1 MSNTRKRGSGS
12 SPAGGGTDIEDVL
25 RRVQLRRKDTAGVS
39 RISAVGSQQL
49 EHQAEVRRP
58 RQRRDH
64 RPARLRRAGQRQ
76 LRADQAGADEPGLA
90 RDRSDDWVV
99 DFSGDGLPE
108 IAIGR
113 LSVRTP
119 QRRGM
124 DERRAARRG
133 PQRRHTD
140 FETTSNALS
149 ALVSSGLSGADR
161 VSRHARRSTACA
173 PASISGRGGPSP
185 TWGRHWLSCSM
196 SGDYRPA

>member
-1 MSNTRKRGSGS
+1 MSGS
-12 SPAGGGTDIEDVL
+12 SPAEAALTSKTSTTSAASAKRH
-25 RRVQLRRKDTAGVS
+25 RRCS
-39 RISAVGSQQL
+39 RISAVGSQHL

-58 RQRRDH
+58 CQRRDH
-64 RPARLRRAGQRQ
+64 RPARLRRAGQRR

-133 PQRRHTD
+133 PQRRH
-140 FETTSNALS
+140 
-149 ALVSSGLSGADR
+149 SGFRGDEQRAERAGVVRLSGADR
-161 VSRHARRSTACA
+161 VSRHARRGTACA
-173 PASISGRGGPSP
+173 PASISARGGPSP

-196 SGDYRPA
+196 SGGYRTA

>member
-1 MSNTRKRGSGS
+1 MSDS
-12 SPAGGGTDIEDVL
+12 SPAEAALTSKTSTTSAASAKRH
-25 RRVQLRRKDTAGVS
+25 RRCS
-39 RISAVGSQQL
+39 RISAVGSQHL

-58 RQRRDH
+58 CQRRDH
-64 RPARLRRAGQRQ
+64 RPARLRRAGQRR

-99 DFSGDGLPE
+99 DLSGDGLPE

-119 QRRGM
+119 QRRGI
-124 DERRAARRG
+124 DEECAARRG

-185 TWGRHWLSCSM
+185 TWGRHWLSCPM
-196 SGDYRPA
+196 SGGYRTA